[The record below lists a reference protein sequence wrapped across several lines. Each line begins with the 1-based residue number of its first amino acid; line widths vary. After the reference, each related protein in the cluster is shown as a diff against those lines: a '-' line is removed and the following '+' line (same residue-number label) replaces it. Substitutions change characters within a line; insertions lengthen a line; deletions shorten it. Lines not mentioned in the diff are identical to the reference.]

1 MQEKDPI
8 NRAESMLQSADRLGC
23 REFVTP
29 KDIVKGHV
37 KLNMAFVA
45 NLFNTHPALKKV
57 EIDED
62 LIGNKSDYPVKA
74 LALLLTGDVDA
85 LCTNLAL
92 FCNAWIHT
100 RIKFRP

>member
-1 MQEKDPI
+1 
-8 NRAESMLQSADRLGC
+8 MLQSADRLGC

-29 KDIVKGHV
+29 KDVVKGHV

-62 LIGNKSDYPVKA
+62 LIGKIQD
-74 LALLLTGDVDA
+74 
-85 LCTNLAL
+85 
-92 FCNAWIHT
+92 
-100 RIKFRP
+100 